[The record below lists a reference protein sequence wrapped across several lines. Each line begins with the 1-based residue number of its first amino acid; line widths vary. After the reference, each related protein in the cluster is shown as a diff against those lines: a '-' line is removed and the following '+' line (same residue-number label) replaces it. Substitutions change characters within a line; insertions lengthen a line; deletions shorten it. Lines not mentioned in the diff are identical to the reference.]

1 MMDTL
6 RSYVHLSNRQAAN
19 IVNKWLYKILSP
31 ADRFAK
37 FFLIKAALFDCKI
50 RNIAFYLNNV
60 LGLLFLNICKQF
72 FCSKRNFSI
81 NYVF

>member
-6 RSYVHLSNRQAAN
+6 RSYVHSLSNRQAAN
-19 IVNKWLYKILSP
+19 IVNKWLYKIMLSP

-50 RNIAFYLNNV
+50 RILRF
-60 LGLLFLNICKQF
+60 I
-72 FCSKRNFSI
+72 
-81 NYVF
+81 

>member
-6 RSYVHLSNRQAAN
+6 RSYVKSLSNCQAAN
-19 IVNKWLYKILSP
+19 IVNKWLYKIMLSP

-50 RNIAFYLNNV
+50 RNIAF
-60 LGLLFLNICKQF
+60 LFK
-72 FCSKRNFSI
+72 
-81 NYVF
+81 